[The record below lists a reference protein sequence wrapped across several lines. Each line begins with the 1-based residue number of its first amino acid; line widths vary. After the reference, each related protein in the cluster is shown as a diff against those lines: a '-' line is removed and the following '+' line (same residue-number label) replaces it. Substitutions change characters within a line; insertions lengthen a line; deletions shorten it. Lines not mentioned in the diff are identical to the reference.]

1 MRPGSSRHVG
11 RWTLAALVF
20 AALGG
25 LALAGEGRARAQ
37 AIEAPAAHQGYYV
50 GFGYHVGAV
59 KVWEDNYTYGV
70 WSGGEFSL
78 RFGQLVTRRLG
89 LGLQFHFGSAKG
101 DGQTASLF
109 GMELEGQWELVRNL
123 VIHAGTGVDTISIRA
138 DGVKNASLR
147 GTAGA
152 GYILG
157 LDYSW
162 FFTHRLTGGWA
173 VTPRI
178 EARFVPGDT
187 ASAFVGTLGVELAW
201 WSGLPRNQLELPP
214 SEAFKKQ

>member
-1 MRPGSSRHVG
+1 MRPGRISQAG
-11 RWTLAALVF
+11 RATLALLF
-20 AALGG
+20 AALGAFC
-25 LALAGEGRARAQ
+25 LLAGERRAHAQ
-37 AIEAPAAHQGYYV
+37 AIEPPFAHQGYYV
-50 GFGYHVGAV
+50 GFGYHAGPV
-59 KVWEDNYTYGV
+59 KVWEDNYQYGV

-78 RFGQLVTRRLG
+78 RFGQLVTRRFG

-101 DGQTASLF
+101 DGQTASTF

-123 VIHAGTGVDTISIRA
+123 VIHVGSGVDTLSIRT
-138 DGVKNASLR
+138 DGVNGGSLR

-152 GYILG
+152 GYIMG

-173 VTPRI
+173 VTPRL
-178 EARFVPGDT
+178 EARFVPGNT
-187 ASAFVGTLGVELAW
+187 ASAFTCTLGVELAW

-214 SEAFKKQ
+214 SEAFKK

>member
-1 MRPGSSRHVG
+1 MRPGG
-11 RWTLAALVF
+11 RRRARGLALVVALAALV
-20 AALGG
+20 
-25 LALAGEGRARAQ
+25 LAAGEQRADAQ
-37 AIEAPAAHQGYYV
+37 AIEPPAPHQGYYI
-50 GFGYHVGAV
+50 GFGYHAGPV
-59 KVWEDNYTYGV
+59 KVWEDNYSYGV

-89 LGLQFHFGSAKG
+89 LGLQFHFGTAKG

-109 GMELEGQWELVRNL
+109 GMELEGQWELARNL

-138 DGVKNASLR
+138 DGVMNASLR

-173 VTPRI
+173 VTPRL

-187 ASAFVGTLGVELAW
+187 ASAFVGTVGVELAW

>member
-1 MRPGSSRHVG
+1 MRRG
-11 RWTLAALVF
+11 RQTGLAALAL
-20 AALGG
+20 AALG
-25 LALAGEGRARAQ
+25 AVAMLAGERRAQAQ
-37 AIEAPAAHQGYYV
+37 AIEAPFAHQGYYI
-50 GFGYHVGAV
+50 GAGYHAGPV
-59 KVWEDNYTYGV
+59 KVWEDKYSYGV

-78 RFGQLVTRRLG
+78 RFGQLVTRRFG

-101 DGQTASLF
+101 DGQTASTF

-123 VIHAGTGVDTISIRA
+123 VLHAGAGVDTLSIRT
-138 DGVKNASLR
+138 DGVSGGSLR

-173 VTPRI
+173 VTPRL

>member
-1 MRPGSSRHVG
+1 MRSPISRRCG
-11 RWTLAALVF
+11 PATLAALLF
-20 AALGG
+20 ATAGVTL
-25 LALAGEGRARAQ
+25 LAGERPAAAQ
-37 AIEAPAAHQGYYV
+37 AIEAPAAHQGYYI
-50 GFGYHVGAV
+50 GLGYHAGPV
-59 KVWEDNYTYGV
+59 KVWEDNYSYGV
-70 WSGGEFSL
+70 WTGGEFSL
-78 RFGQLVTRRLG
+78 RFGQLVTRRFG
-89 LGLQFHFGSAKG
+89 LGLQFHFGTAKG

-214 SEAFKKQ
+214 SEAFQKQ

>member
-1 MRPGSSRHVG
+1 MRRAAG
-11 RWTLAALVF
+11 TLRGMV
-20 AALGG
+20 AALG
-25 LALAGEGRARAQ
+25 LATVAVVTMMAGERPAHAQ
-37 AIEAPAAHQGYYV
+37 SIERPYAHQGYYV
-50 GFGYHVGAV
+50 GFGYHVGPV
-59 KVWEDNYTYGV
+59 KVWEDNESYGV

-78 RFGQLVTRRLG
+78 RFGQLVTRRFG
-89 LGLQFHFGSAKG
+89 LGLQFHFGTAKG

-123 VIHAGTGVDTISIRA
+123 VIHAGTGVDTLSIRA
-138 DGVKNASLR
+138 DGVANASLR

-173 VTPRI
+173 VTPRL
-178 EARFVPGDT
+178 ETRFVPGDT
-187 ASAFVGTLGVELAW
+187 TSAFVATIGVELAW

-214 SEAFKKQ
+214 SEAFKK

>member
-1 MRPGSSRHVG
+1 MRPGRTRHA
-11 RWTLAALVF
+11 RRAPLAALLF
-20 AALGG
+20 AALGA
-25 LALAGEGRARAQ
+25 LVLLAGERRAHAQ
-37 AIEAPAAHQGYYV
+37 VIEPPFPHQGYYI
-50 GFGYHVGAV
+50 GFGYHDGPV
-59 KVWEDNYTYGV
+59 KVWEDKYKYGV
-70 WSGGEFSL
+70 WNGGEFSL
-78 RFGQLVTRRLG
+78 RFGQLVTRRFG

-101 DGQTASLF
+101 DGQTASTF

-123 VIHAGTGVDTISIRA
+123 ALHAGAGVDTLSIRT
-138 DGVKNASLR
+138 DGVTGGSLR

-187 ASAFVGTLGVELAW
+187 ASAFTATLGVELAW

-214 SEAFKKQ
+214 SEAFKK